1 MIDYFTNYYQSK
13 PILNLIL
20 ELLVFVFG
28 VWSVF
33 LAKKESYLVYPTGLV
48 STIISTYLLYK
59 ASYLGDMILN
69 FYYSIMSI
77 YGWFIWTKKINNKP
91 LPISTTTTK
100 EKTIGLAVFLIT
112 IIFVRIIYQLFNYRL
127 EIVNYIDIFTAGI
140 FFTAM
145 WFMALKK
152 IENWLLWIA
161 GDILLIPL
169 FIYRNLEI
177 LAFQYL
183 IFTIIAIVAYI
194 KWKKILIKT
203 TSNL

>member
-1 MIDYFTNYYQSK
+1 MIDYFTNYYQNK

-100 EKTIGLAVFLIT
+100 EKTIGLALFLIT

-140 FFTAM
+140 FFYSHVVHGTQKNRKLV
-145 WFMALKK
+145 ALDCRRYFVDSV
-152 IENWLLWIA
+152 IY
-161 GDILLIPL
+161 IP
-169 FIYRNLEI
+169 
-177 LAFQYL
+177 
-183 IFTIIAIVAYI
+183 
-194 KWKKILIKT
+194 K
-203 TSNL
+203 S

>member
-48 STIISTYLLYK
+48 STIMSTYLLYK

-127 EIVNYIDIFTAGI
+127 EIVNYIDIFTSGI

>member
-1 MIDYFTNYYQSK
+1 MNDYFTNYYHSK
-13 PILNLIL
+13 PVLNIVL

-33 LAKKESYLVYPTGLV
+33 LAKKENYLVYPTGLV

-59 ASYLGDMILN
+59 AGYLGDMILN

-91 LPISTTTTK
+91 LPISTTTSK
-100 EKTIGLAVFLIT
+100 EKTIGLALFLIT
-112 IIFVRIIYQLFNYRL
+112 VIFIKIIYQLFDYRI

-169 FIYRNLEI
+169 FMYRNLEI

-203 TSNL
+203 TSN

>member
-100 EKTIGLAVFLIT
+100 EKTIGLALFLIT